1 MTRALL
7 TAAMILAVSVRAGA
21 QDEPP
26 VLDDKN
32 LKQWMEFVLPSA
44 EDAAWERLG
53 WRVELAS
60 AAAEAKALQRPILL
74 WAMNGHPCG
83 LT

>member
-1 MTRALL
+1 MTLIMALL
-7 TAAMILAVSVRAGA
+7 LLA
-21 QDEPP
+21 QDGPP
-26 VLDDKN
+26 TLDDKN
-32 LKQWMEFVLPSA
+32 LRQWMDFTRPSD

-60 AAAEAKALQRPILL
+60 AAAEAKSLQRPVLL

>member
-1 MTRALL
+1 MSLL
-7 TAAMILAVSVRAGA
+7 LASLVLGLA
-21 QDEPP
+21 QDGPP

-32 LKQWMEFVLPSA
+32 LKQWMEFVVPTP

-60 AAAEAKALQRPILL
+60 AAAEAKALQRPVLL

>member
-1 MTRALL
+1 MLSALL
-7 TAAMILAVSVRAGA
+7 WAVLAA
-21 QDEPP
+21 QDGPP

-32 LKQWMEFVLPSA
+32 LKTWVEFILPSA
-44 EDAAWERLG
+44 EDAAWEKLG
-53 WRVELAS
+53 WRTELHA
-60 AAAEAKALQRPILL
+60 AAAEARALQRPVLL

>member
-1 MTRALL
+1 MTLL
-7 TAAMILAVSVRAGA
+7 LSLLLGA
-21 QDEPP
+21 QDGPP
-26 VLDDKN
+26 AVDDKN
-32 LKQWMEFVLPSA
+32 LRQWMDFVRPSD
-44 EDAAWERLG
+44 EDAAWERVG

-60 AAAEAKALQRPILL
+60 AAAEAKALQRPLLL

>member
-1 MTRALL
+1 MLL
-7 TAAMILAVSVRAGA
+7 LLASLLA
-21 QDEPP
+21 QDGPP

-32 LKQWMEFVLPSA
+32 LKSRMEFVVPTP

-60 AAAEAKALQRPILL
+60 AAAEAKALQRPVLL

>member
-1 MTRALL
+1 MVSALL
-7 TAAMILAVSVRAGA
+7 LAVLTA
-21 QDEPP
+21 QDGPP

-32 LKQWMEFVLPSA
+32 LKTWVEFILPSA

-53 WRVELAS
+53 WRTELHA
-60 AAAEAKALQRPILL
+60 AAAEARALQRPVLL

>member
-1 MTRALL
+1 MIGALL
-7 TAAMILAVSVRAGA
+7 LLAATV
-21 QDEPP
+21 QDGPP
-26 VLDDKN
+26 VLDDKSYKGV
-32 LKQWMEFVLPSA
+32 LEFILPSA

-53 WRVELAS
+53 WRTELWS
-60 AAAEAKALQRPILL
+60 AAQEARALNRPVLL

>member
-1 MTRALL
+1 MLL
-7 TAAMILAVSVRAGA
+7 LLASLVL
-21 QDEPP
+21 QDGPP
-26 VLDDKN
+26 NLDDRN
-32 LKQWMEFVLPSA
+32 LKTWMDFVRPTP

-53 WRVELAS
+53 WRTELA
-60 AAAEAKALQRPILL
+60 AAADEAKSLRRPLLL